1 MKNRGEIAT
10 VVLVAVAVGALIALF
25 IPKPKF
31 LDSRSRDAQNSVE
44 ASQKVEFAVAKALE
58 GEHKK
63 AAEVSASVKVMGD
76 AASEAGDSPWAVFV
90 AREANHIAPL
100 LPAPD
105 YKALYAAEARKRAV
119 LEGKLEL
126 ADKLYKED
134 AQTKQKIIEK
144 STELQAKL
152 DAAFEK
158 RQELDQKLVEA
169 AAYARGKDAVIGGLI
184 FFLLIGALVFW
195 WVKRS
200 GVNLGDLA
208 KAVADIKSG
217 TDPVQALDRI
227 LSLRHQDQISRIVD
241 PSK

>member
-10 VVLVAVAVGALIALF
+10 VVLAVVAVAALLAVF
-25 IPKPKF
+25 APKPKF
-31 LDSRSRDAQNSVE
+31 LDSRSRDAQNSVA
-44 ASQKVEFAVAKALE
+44 ASQKVEDAVAKAVE
-58 GEHKK
+58 GERKK
-63 AAEVSASVKVMGD
+63 AAEVSASVKVIGD
-76 AASEAGDSPWAVFV
+76 AANEAGDAPWAVFI
-90 AREANHIAPL
+90 AREANHISPL

-134 AQTKQKIIEK
+134 AQTKQKILEK
-144 STELQAKL
+144 SAELQAKL
-152 DAAFEK
+152 DTAIEK

-169 AAYARGKDAVIGGLI
+169 AAYARGKDYVIGVLSFFLVVGLI
-184 FFLLIGALVFW
+184 IFW

-200 GVNLGDLA
+200 GIHFTDLA

-217 TDPVQALDRI
+217 TDPVQAIDRI
-227 LSLRHQDQISRIVD
+227 LSLRHQDKIARIVD
-241 PSK
+241 PAK